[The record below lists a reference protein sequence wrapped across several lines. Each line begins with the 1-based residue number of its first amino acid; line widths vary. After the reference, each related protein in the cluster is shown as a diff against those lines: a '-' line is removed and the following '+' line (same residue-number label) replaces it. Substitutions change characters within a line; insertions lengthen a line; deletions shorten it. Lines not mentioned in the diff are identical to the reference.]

1 MSNTRSPI
9 FYKGRSL
16 GILILT
22 AAQVFIGSVH
32 ALVGFLLLFS
42 EVSLQVTVAYDVYTV
57 FFGLLTLFFT
67 VFIWQ
72 GKETGWL
79 GTMAV
84 SIFVIVAD
92 ASTVLNL
99 PSIPGI
105 PKFAAPTEIVYSLII
120 VVYLLQSSVRKK
132 YFK

>member
-57 FFGLLTLFFT
+57 FFGLLTLVFT

-72 GKETGWL
+72 DKETGWL

-92 ASTVLNL
+92 ALTVLNL

>member
-92 ASTVLNL
+92 ALTVLNL